1 VHVLLHLLTGDR
13 TRRQRTDPL
22 SYTDWEYS
30 NTYGREDTDFQYV
43 GPMEDI
49 HPRAV
54 PLARYWWRLEADSNS
69 HAIADSNSHAIE
81 DEADLGH
88 PRPHVNP
95 QPPVDNHTQQR
106 SNKAMA
112 FKPGDKAMI
121 GNVLVDVHSEC
132 VGGQYLC
139 TDHGKFA
146 SYLVRQE
153 ELSPA
158 PQEPNITIKVYAP
171 GAERAHPDI
180 LDRAVRR
187 ALHAY
192 IVGEADIEITY
203 ANGEVRRKQVS

>member
-1 VHVLLHLLTGDR
+1 LT
-13 TRRQRTDPL
+13 
-22 SYTDWEYS
+22 YTDWETS
-30 NTYGREDTDFQYV
+30 HDWDGVDVVRPFGRHMDVAQALGDSYYDPT
-43 GPMEDI
+43 G
-49 HPRAV
+49 
-54 PLARYWWRLEADSNS
+54 LSADSNPQPYEVEPDS
-69 HAIADSNSHAIE
+69 HYQTLELST
-81 DEADLGH
+81 DLGH

>member
-1 VHVLLHLLTGDR
+1 
-13 TRRQRTDPL
+13 L

-88 PRPHVNP
+88 PRPHVNL

-153 ELSPA
+153 ELSPV

-171 GAERAHPDI
+171 GIAAVPELYGSPSEI
-180 LDRAVRR
+180 TEVVRAV
-187 ALHAY
+187 LHNY
-192 IVGEADIEITY
+192 SYVGKATIDIDWPNGQTGHYRIEA
-203 ANGEVRRKQVS
+203 ASQH